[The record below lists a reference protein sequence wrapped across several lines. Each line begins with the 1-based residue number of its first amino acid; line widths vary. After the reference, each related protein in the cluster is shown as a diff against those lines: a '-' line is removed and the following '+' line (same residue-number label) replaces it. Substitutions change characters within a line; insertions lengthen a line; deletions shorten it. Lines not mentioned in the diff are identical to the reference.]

1 LKGGLKKLWLLN
13 KLHRFRW
20 KGEAFLESAM
30 ATSTTTWELTNTL
43 ALIAQFSRM
52 NFTCRDAMV
61 KSVPHAVVNCLVV
74 IARSMKATKMH
85 D

>member
-13 KLHRFRW
+13 KLNRFRW

-43 ALIAQFSRM
+43 ALIAQFSSIPP
-52 NFTCRDAMV
+52 
-61 KSVPHAVVNCLVV
+61 SVDDLRGVLP
-74 IARSMKATKMH
+74 
-85 D
+85 